1 MDKSCVSN
9 PTGVV
14 VAGVGGQGVITLSQL
29 ILGAA
34 WKSGYFAIQS
44 EVHGMSQRG
53 GSVNAQIIFDKVEV
67 SSPTILEGTASLI
80 IGMEPLEALRYFNL
94 LRKDA
99 SVICSTSPVR
109 NMPIYPN
116 LDMLIA
122 ELKKIDGTFLV
133 DTDKISEELES
144 KGAGNMV
151 LLGAASKKL
160 PFTEVIWHQTIK
172 DRFAGKEQSII
183 DKNIEAFNHGKKLY
197 SM

>member
-14 VAGVGGQGVITLSQL
+14 VAGVGGQGVITISQL

-53 GSVNAQIIFDKVEV
+53 GSVNAQIIFDKAEV

-94 LRKDA
+94 LRKEA
-99 SVICSTSPVR
+99 SVICSISPVR
-109 NMPIYPN
+109 NMPIYPS
-116 LDMLIA
+116 LDMLIV
-122 ELKKIDGTFLV
+122 ELKKIDGTLLV
-133 DTDKISEELES
+133 DTDKISEELGS

-160 PFTEVIWHQTIK
+160 PFTDEIWYQTIK
-172 DRFAGKEQSII
+172 DRFEGKEQSIV
-183 DKNIEAFNHGKKLY
+183 DQNIEAFNHGKKLY
-197 SM
+197 NI

>member
-1 MDKSCVSN
+1 MDKSCISN

-14 VAGVGGQGVITLSQL
+14 VAGVGGQGVITISQL
-29 ILGAA
+29 ILSAA

-53 GSVNAQIIFDKVEV
+53 GSVNAQIIFDKAEV

-116 LDMLIA
+116 LDTLIA
-122 ELKKIDGTFLV
+122 ELNRIEGTLLL
-133 DTDKISEELES
+133 DTDKISEELGN

-160 PFTEVIWHQTIK
+160 PFTDEIWYQTIK
-172 DRFAGKEQSII
+172 ERFAGKDQSVI
-183 DKNIEAFNHGKKLY
+183 DKNIEAFNYGKNLK
-197 SM
+197 

>member
-1 MDKSCVSN
+1 MDKSCISN

-14 VAGVGGQGVITLSQL
+14 VAGVGGQGVITISQL
-29 ILGAA
+29 ILSAA

-53 GSVNAQIIFDKVEV
+53 GSVNAQIIFDKAEV

-116 LDMLIA
+116 LDTLIA
-122 ELKKIDGTFLV
+122 ELNRIEGTLLL
-133 DTDKISEELES
+133 DTDKISEELGN

-160 PFTEVIWHQTIK
+160 PFIDEIWYQTIK
-172 DRFAGKEQSII
+172 ERFAGKDQAVI
-183 DKNIEAFNHGKKLY
+183 DKNIEAFNYGKNLK
-197 SM
+197 

>member
-67 SSPTILEGTASLI
+67 SSPTILEGSASLI

-94 LRKDA
+94 LGKDA

-122 ELKKIDGTFLV
+122 ELNKIDGTFLV

-160 PFTEVIWHQTIK
+160 PFTEEIWHQTIK

-197 SM
+197 TM

>member
-1 MDKSCVSN
+1 MDKSCISN

-14 VAGVGGQGVITLSQL
+14 VAGVGGQGVITISQL
-29 ILGAA
+29 ILSAA

-53 GSVNAQIIFDKVEV
+53 GSVNAQIIFDKAEV

-116 LDMLIA
+116 LDTLIA
-122 ELKKIDGTFLV
+122 ELNRIEGTLLL
-133 DTDKISEELES
+133 DTDKISEELGN

-160 PFTEVIWHQTIK
+160 PFTDEIWYQTIK
-172 DRFAGKEQSII
+172 ERFAGKDQSVI
-183 DKNIEAFNHGKKLY
+183 DKNIEAFNYGKNFK
-197 SM
+197 